1 MSYQFEFRPYH
12 RRFRQPVHTHYG
24 EWQVRDG
31 LILKLTD
38 EDGRSGFGEVAPLPW
53 FGSETFE
60 QALDF
65 CEQLP
70 GQLSDHAVP
79 SLLPT
84 LPACQFGL
92 ESVFGSLE
100 RKLRPIHLPNAQCG
114 VLLPRGEASL
124 ESWQPLWQQGHRVFK
139 CKIGVGPIATE
150 MEWLDRLLGQLPLG
164 AKLRLD
170 ANGGLNELAARQ
182 WLDWCDR
189 NGQRIEFLEQPLP
202 PNDFDT
208 LMRLNY
214 RYHTPIALD
223 ESIASLEQLKAHF
236 HRGWDGVYI
245 IKASIMGSPQRLQHF
260 YHKYPIDLVISS
272 VFETAVGRQALIRL
286 AIDLA
291 MAYPDIPHRALGLGT
306 QQWFTNDGLSQTN
319 WQQLWQRL
327 A

>member
-1 MSYQFEFRPYH
+1 MAYRFEFRPYQ
-12 RRFRQPVHTHYG
+12 RRFRQPVRTHHG
-24 EWQVRDG
+24 DWQIRQG

-60 QALDF
+60 QALNF

-70 GQLSDHAVP
+70 SQLSDRAVP

-92 ESVFGSLE
+92 ESVFASME
-100 RKLRPIHLPNAQCG
+100 RKLRPIDLPNAQCG
-114 VLLPRGEASL
+114 VLLPKGQKAL
-124 ESWQPLWQQGHRVFK
+124 EHWQQYWQQGHRVFK
-139 CKIGVGPIATE
+139 YKIGVEPIAEE
-150 MEWLDRLLGQLPLG
+150 MDWLDQLLGHLPLG

-170 ANGGLNELAARQ
+170 ANGGLTELAARQ

-189 NGQRIEFLEQPLP
+189 NEQRIEFLEQPLP

-208 LMRLNY
+208 LMRLSY

-236 HRGWDGVYI
+236 HRGWDGIYVV
-245 IKASIMGSPQRLQHF
+245 KASIMGSPQRLRHF
-260 YHKYPIDLVISS
+260 YTKYPIDLVISS

-286 AIDLA
+286 AVDLA
-291 MAYPDIPHRALGLGT
+291 MTYPDIPHRALGLGT
-306 QQWFTNDGLSQTN
+306 QQWFTNDGLSQTD
-319 WQQLWQRL
+319 WQQLWQQL
-327 A
+327 E

>member
-1 MSYQFEFRPYH
+1 MSYRFEFRPYH
-12 RRFRQPVHTHYG
+12 RRFRQPVRTHHG
-24 EWQVRDG
+24 DWQVREG

-38 EDGRSGFGEVAPLPW
+38 EDGCSGFGEVAPLPW

-60 QALDF
+60 QALNF

-70 GQLSDHAVP
+70 GQLSDQAVP

-92 ESVFGSLE
+92 ESVFSSLE
-100 RKLRPIHLPNAQCG
+100 RKLRPIDLPNAQCG
-114 VLLPRGEASL
+114 VLLPRGQQSL
-124 ESWQPLWQQGHRVFK
+124 EHWQQPWKQGHRIFK
-139 CKIGVGPIATE
+139 CKIGVGQVAEE
-150 MEWLDRLLGQLPLG
+150 MEWLDQLLGQLPFG

-189 NGQRIEFLEQPLP
+189 NDQRIEFLEQPLP

-208 LMRLNY
+208 VMRLSY

-236 HRGWDGVYI
+236 HRGWDGIYI
-245 IKASIMGSPQRLQHF
+245 VKASILGSPQRLRHF

-272 VFETAVGRQALIRL
+272 VFETAVGHQALIRL

-306 QQWFTNDGLSQTN
+306 QQWFTNDGLSQTD

>member
-1 MSYQFEFRPYH
+1 MAYRFEFRPYQ
-12 RRFRQPVHTHYG
+12 RRFRQPVRTHHG
-24 EWQVRDG
+24 EWHVRQG

-38 EDGRSGFGEVAPLPW
+38 EHGYSGYGEVAPLPW
-53 FGSETFE
+53 FGSETYE

-65 CEQLP
+65 CHQLP
-70 GQLSDHAVP
+70 SHLSDHSVP

-92 ESVFGSLE
+92 ESVFVNLE
-100 RKLRPIHLPNAQCG
+100 RQLNPIDLPNAQCS
-114 VLLPRGEASL
+114 VLLPRGQEAL
-124 ESWQPLWQQGHRVFK
+124 NHWQPLWKKGHRIFK
-139 CKIGVGPIATE
+139 CKIGVDTVAEE
-150 MEWLDRLLGQLPLG
+150 MDWLEQLLGQLPFG
-164 AKLRLD
+164 ARLRLD
-170 ANGGLNELAARQ
+170 ANGGLNELSARQ

-202 PNDFDT
+202 PNAFET
-208 LMRLNY
+208 VKRLGY
-214 RYHTPIALD
+214 RYSTPIALD

-236 HRGWDGVYI
+236 HRGWEGIYV

-291 MAYPDIPHRALGLGT
+291 MVYPDIPHRALGLGT
-306 QQWFTNDGLSQTN
+306 QQWFTNDDLNHTN
-319 WQQLWQRL
+319 WQQLWQQL